1 MIGIQPEQPRNQ
13 LPVRSGLTHA
23 VSAPAPEVM
32 RPAVYGGLS
41 EEHIEYLTLLRRH
54 RVAIFAICGFCIV
67 TALIYTICAPKTYK
81 AATVLDITGVN
92 QDFMNIREVNPSAG
106 PSTDDAYLETEL
118 RILQNETIA
127 NRVVAAIA
135 PTVPSGLATTDDEK
149 EAIVRR
155 MVSGIKAKQ
164 EGASS
169 LIQITLTG
177 PDPDLVART
186 TNEVATQYID
196 EEENARLS
204 EAAATSKFLNQQ
216 LNESKAALQSSENAL
231 QQYARASG
239 IVITNDTQESVASE
253 HLREIQQGLAQA
265 EVDRANREAMMD
277 IARNSSSD
285 ALPQVFD
292 DPTIRQDRDQLRDL
306 KVQLAN
312 LGTTMTPANYKVERI
327 QAEIQDLEAQMD
339 RHRAMIVN
347 RLSLDDREAVR
358 RQSILQDEYNRQ
370 LTVVTDD
377 GGKQV
382 RYNMLRH
389 EVDINRQIY
398 QSMVQKVNEAAVM
411 AALKAPSA
419 RIVSTASPTDLPS
432 SPKLSESLL
441 LSGLLSIISSL
452 LYILIAERRN
462 RSVRNPGESA
472 RYLARPELAV
482 IPHVRPL
489 TRIGRARS
497 LRPGGREAEPTHPM
511 LDHWRSND
519 GAILAE
525 AYRSAGT
532 SILFSTKGAL
542 GSRVLLVTSPHP
554 QCGKTMTIGNLAIS
568 LAEGGRRVLLIDG
581 DMRRPA
587 LAQLFSVPNTKG
599 LSDVLDPVHPADPRS
614 LIQAT
619 TFNGV
624 QILTSGEPKTNTTT
638 LLHSNRLRETLD
650 SLQREYDFVL
660 VDAPPLL
667 GIADARILSR
677 CTDGVI
683 LICRAERTSID
694 ELEEARRL
702 LTEDGTN
709 LLGTILNGYNLQR
722 ERPDLYRTYLKY
734 AGQRPA

>member
-1 MIGIQPEQPRNQ
+1 MIGIQPGKPEAQ
-13 LPVRSGLTHA
+13 LPVRSGLAHA
-23 VSAPAPEVM
+23 APAMPTEVV
-32 RPAVYGGLS
+32 RPAVYSGLS

-54 RVAIFAICGFCIV
+54 RVAVLAICGICIFA
-67 TALIYTICAPKTYK
+67 ALIYMTCAPKTYK
-81 AATVLDITGVN
+81 AETVLDITGVN
-92 QDFMNIREVNPSAG
+92 QDFMNIREVDPSGG

-127 NRVVAAIA
+127 NRVVAAMA
-135 PTVPSGLATTDDEK
+135 SSVPSSLANTDSER
-149 EAIVRR
+149 EAVVRR
-155 MVSGIKAKQ
+155 MVSGLKAKQ
-164 EGASS
+164 EGGSS
-169 LIQITLTG
+169 LIQLTLTG
-177 PDPDLVART
+177 PDPALVANT
-186 TNEVATQYID
+186 ANEVATQYID

-204 EAAATSKFLNQQ
+204 EATATSKFLSQQ
-216 LNESKAALQSSENAL
+216 LNQAKATLQSSENAL

-239 IVITNDTQESVASE
+239 IVITSETQESIASE

-277 IARNSSSD
+277 IAQHSSSD

-312 LGTTMTPANYKVERI
+312 LSTTMMPANYKVERI
-327 QAEIQDLEAQMD
+327 QAEIQDLESQMD

-347 RLSLDDREAVR
+347 RLSLDDREAAR
-358 RQSILQDEYNRQ
+358 RQSILQDQYNRQ
-370 LTVVTDD
+370 LAVVTDD

-382 RYNMLRH
+382 RFNMLRH

-398 QSMVQKVNEAAVM
+398 QSMVQKMNEAAVM

-419 RIVSTASPTDLPS
+419 RVVSAATPTLLPS
-432 SPKLSESLL
+432 SPKLSDSLL
-441 LSGLLSIISSL
+441 LSGLLAMISSL

-462 RSVRNPGESA
+462 RSLRNPGESA
-472 RYLARPELAV
+472 RYLSRPELAV
-482 IPHVRPL
+482 IPQVRRSA
-489 TRIGRARS
+489 RIGRSRTMS
-497 LRPGGREAEPTHPM
+497 LGAQGTGATHPM
-511 LDHWRSND
+511 LEHWRNGN
-519 GAILAE
+519 GAIIAE

-532 SILFSTKGAL
+532 SILFSTRGAL

-587 LAQLFSVPNTKG
+587 LAQLFSVPNVKG
-599 LSDVLDPVHPADPRS
+599 LSDVLDPLHPAEPRP
-614 LIQAT
+614 LIQPTAFT
-619 TFNGV
+619 GV
-624 QILTSGEPKTNTTT
+624 HILTSGEPKTNTTS
-638 LLHSNRLRETLD
+638 LLHSNRLREILD

-734 AGQRPA
+734 TGERSA